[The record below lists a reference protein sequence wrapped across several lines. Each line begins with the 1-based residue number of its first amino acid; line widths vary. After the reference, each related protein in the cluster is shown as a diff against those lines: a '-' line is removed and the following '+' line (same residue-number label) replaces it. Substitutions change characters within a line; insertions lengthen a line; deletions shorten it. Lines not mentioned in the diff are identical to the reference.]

1 MVDSGVSDGR
11 TGGPR
16 WFVVKSAV
24 AMVMAITVLV
34 AMLPG
39 TLSSIL
45 GMERS
50 TATAEEV
57 QLWRDVLMVLIGALA
72 GYIGGSN
79 LK

>member
-1 MVDSGVSDGR
+1 
-11 TGGPR
+11 
-16 WFVVKSAV
+16 
-24 AMVMAITVLV
+24 MVMAITVLV

-72 GYIGGSN
+72 GYIGGNS